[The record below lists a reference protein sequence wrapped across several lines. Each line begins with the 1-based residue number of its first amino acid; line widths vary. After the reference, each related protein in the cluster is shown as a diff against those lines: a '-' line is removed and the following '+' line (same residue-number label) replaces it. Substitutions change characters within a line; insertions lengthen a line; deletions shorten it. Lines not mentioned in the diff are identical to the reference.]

1 MSEPGNPELPSTP
14 DPASSETMPDG
25 AAASA
30 PVVPGASGP
39 PPDRENMWLSLACNI
54 FLPVIILKKAGK
66 MFEIADSTV
75 LVIALAFPVG
85 YFIWDFVR
93 RKKLNW
99 ISVLG
104 FVSVLL
110 TGGIG
115 LLKLPPHWF
124 WIKEAAIPFAIGIAT
139 FASMFTAKPLI
150 RLFMLNR
157 TVMDVDRIE
166 ASLTARNTRAS
177 FYKLL
182 RNCTAWLGGSFM
194 LSAVLNFVLA
204 KWIVKTDP
212 AVDLEAFN
220 DQVGTMTFYSYFIIM
235 IPSMAIL
242 MFVFYKVMGGLKRD
256 TGLELEDVMW
266 AAKDK
271 VAKDHAAKE

>member
-1 MSEPGNPELPSTP
+1 MSEPENPDLPSTP
-14 DPASSETMPDG
+14 DPASPDAVAGG
-25 AAASA
+25 AA
-30 PVVPGASGP
+30 VVGSSGP

-157 TVMDVDRIE
+157 TVMDVDQIE

-271 VAKDHAAKE
+271 VAKDNAAKE